1 MLANTK
7 QQNRGLRLALN
18 LGEAGGFSND
28 HTGQT
33 ARTGILLSPLKV
45 ILLRYRVTHDAE
57 DKQDCLTSYLADF
70 AVNEWTGQNVGV
82 AQHGGGWSAS
92 QPEDLERKTKKGE
105 RKKKKREQIH
115 IEDRND
121 RGAAA
126 VKAYSLV
133 SSCWDFWASYRD
145 VPKVLQMQLL
155 EV

>member
-105 RKKKKREQIH
+105 RKKKKENKYTLKTEM
-115 IEDRND
+115 IEELQPLKPI
-121 RGAAA
+121 AWFPA
-126 VKAYSLV
+126 VGTSGLATGMCPRFSK
-133 SSCWDFWASYRD
+133 CNC
-145 VPKVLQMQLL
+145 
-155 EV
+155 